1 MPKDIPVSNGS
12 FLLNF
17 DSDYQIRD
25 VYFPF
30 IGQENHSSGHPFRFG
45 VWVDGQYCWIGPEWK
60 IDLRYHNN
68 SLVTDVFLQ
77 NEALGLELRCSD
89 VVDLDL
95 NIYIKKIEVNNLKGK
110 DRQVRLFFSHDFNLY
125 GNDIGGTAYFDPRS
139 CSIIHYKIHRYFL
152 ISCWAHDEWGVKH
165 FTCGKREALGSSK
178 NDKEAETG
186 ELSGEAS
193 AWGTPHSTI
202 GIWLK
207 LPAKGNTKAY
217 YWMAAG
223 TTYSEVAKLNIE
235 VHKKTPEELI
245 KRSSRYWKTWVQKN
259 SFQIQ
264 GLPKSVTD
272 VFNRSLLI
280 LRTQIDNH
288 GAIIAANDSDI
299 IRFGKDTYSYMWGR
313 DGAFVAAAL
322 AKTGYSHACIKYF
335 VFCARLLSDEGYLFQ
350 HYNPDGSL
358 ASNWHSWL
366 VDGKEVLPIQEDS
379 TALTLWALWIHYQSL
394 KDVEF
399 IRPLYKTLI
408 KKAADFLVSYRDPQ
422 TLLPLPS
429 YDLWEERYALH
440 AYTGA
445 SVIAGLRAAANFAEL
460 FQDISLADK
469 YNSVAD
475 EMTEGI
481 SKHLYHNDLKRFARS
496 GTRIDVGYKLDKV
509 IDISLLS
516 LATLGVLDPKDPRMI
531 ETANAVREQL
541 WLKTSVEGCARYQG
555 DVYQRAEDSPD
566 DIAGNPWFISTLWLA
581 EYFIDKAEN
590 QKQLQATLP
599 YLQWCGNNALPSG
612 VLAEQVHPISGS
624 PLSVSPLTWSH
635 SAFVWTTLRYSEKN
649 KALKKILNKKEK
661 NMGDKRSKDK
671 AKKIV

>member
-17 DSDYQIRD
+17 DADYQIRD
-25 VYFPF
+25 IYFPF
-30 IGQENHSSGHPFRFG
+30 IGQENHSSGHSFRFG
-45 VWVDGQYCWIGPEWK
+45 VWVDGQYSWMGQEWEK
-60 IDLRYHNN
+60 DLRYQDN
-68 SLVTDVFLQ
+68 SLVTDVFLK

-95 NIYIKKIEVNNLKGK
+95 NIYIKKIKVANLKDK
-110 DRQVRLFFSHDFNLY
+110 ARQVRLFFSHDFYLY

-165 FTCGKREALGSSK
+165 FACGRREASGNLETV
-178 NDKEAETG
+178 KEMENE
-186 ELSGEAS
+186 ELNGQAS
-193 AWGTPHSTI
+193 AWGSPHSAI
-202 GIWLK
+202 GIWLE
-207 LPAKGNTKAY
+207 LPAKGKTDAY

-223 TTYSEVAKLNIE
+223 TTYPEVANLNLE
-235 VHKKTPEELI
+235 VHKKTPEELLN
-245 KRSSRYWKTWVQKN
+245 RSSKYWKTWVHKDSLQL
-259 SFQIQ
+259 QC
-264 GLPKSVTD
+264 LPKSVTD
-272 VFNRSLLI
+272 VFSRSLLI

-322 AKTGYSHACIKYF
+322 AKAGYSHACMKYF
-335 VFCARLLSDEGYLFQ
+335 DFCARVLSEEGYLFQ

-366 VDGKEVLPIQEDS
+366 VAGKEVLPIQEDS
-379 TALTLWALWIHYQSL
+379 TALTIWALWIHYQSL

-399 IRPLYKTLI
+399 IRPLYSTLI
-408 KKAADFLVSYRDPQ
+408 KKSADFLVSYRDPQ

-440 AYTGA
+440 AYTAA
-445 SVIAGLRAAANFAEL
+445 SVIAGLRAAANFAKL
-460 FQDISLADK
+460 FEDAILAQK
-469 YNSVAD
+469 YDSVAD

-481 SKHLYHNDLKRFARS
+481 TNYLYHSGLKRYARS
-496 GTRIDVGYKLDKV
+496 GTRTDKGYKLDNV

-516 LATLGVLDPKDPRMI
+516 LVTLGILDPKDPRMI
-531 ETANAVREQL
+531 ETVKAVHEQL
-541 WLKTSVEGCARYQG
+541 WLKTPVEGCARYQG
-555 DVYQRAEDSPD
+555 DAYQRAEDSPK
-566 DIAGNPWFISTLWLA
+566 DIPGNPWFIATLWLG

-590 QKQLQATLP
+590 QQQLQGALP
-599 YLQWCGNNALPSG
+599 YFEWCGKNALPSG
-612 VLAEQVHPISGS
+612 VLAEQVHPVTGS
-624 PLSVSPLTWSH
+624 PLCVSPLTWSH
-635 SAFVWTTLRYSEKN
+635 SAFVWTVLKYTDKFNS
-649 KALKKILNKKEK
+649 LKK
-661 NMGDKRSKDK
+661 
-671 AKKIV
+671 

>member
-30 IGQENHSSGHPFRFG
+30 IGQDNHGSGHPFLFG
-45 VWVDGQYCWIGPEWK
+45 VWVDGQYSRMGPEWK
-60 IDLRYHNN
+60 KDLRYKNE
-68 SLVTDVFLQ
+68 SLVTDVSLK
-77 NEALGLELRCSD
+77 NEALGVEIRCSD

-95 NIYIKKIEVNNLKGK
+95 NIYIKKIEVTNLDNNS
-110 DRQVRLFFSHDFNLY
+110 RQVRLFFSHDFYLY
-125 GNDIGGTAYFDPRS
+125 GNDIGGTAYYDPRS

-152 ISCWAHDEWGVKH
+152 ISCWAHDQWGVKH
-165 FTCGKREALGSSK
+165 FACGKREASESL
-178 NDKEAETG
+178 ETAQGTENG

-193 AWGTPHSTI
+193 AWGSPHSTI
-202 GIWLK
+202 GIWLE
-207 LPAKGNTKAY
+207 LPAKGSTTAF
-217 YWMAAG
+217 YWIAAG
-223 TTYSEVAKLNIE
+223 MTYPEVARLNLQ
-235 VHKKTPEELI
+235 VHNTTPEELL
-245 KRSSRYWKTWVQKN
+245 KRSSKYWKTWVHKDSLQL
-259 SFQIQ
+259 Q

-272 VFNRSLLI
+272 VFHRSLLI

-299 IRFGKDTYSYMWGR
+299 VRFGKDTYSYMWGR

-322 AKTGYSHACIKYF
+322 AKAGYSHVCMKYF
-335 VFCARLLSDEGYLFQ
+335 DFCARVLSDEGYLFQ

-366 VDGKEVLPIQEDS
+366 VAGQEVLPIQEDS

-399 IRPLYKTLI
+399 IRPLYSTLI

-440 AYTGA
+440 TYTVA
-445 SVIAGLRAAANFAEL
+445 SVIAGLRAAANFAIL
-460 FQDISLADK
+460 FRDTSLSEK
-469 YNSVAD
+469 YHSTAD
-475 EMTEGI
+475 EMTGGI
-481 SKHLYHNDLKRFARS
+481 RQHLYHDGLKRFARS
-496 GTRIDVGYKLDKV
+496 GSRVDRGYQLDEV

-516 LATLGVLDPKDPRMI
+516 LVTLGVLDPKDQRMI
-531 ETANAVREQL
+531 ATAEAVREQL

-555 DVYQRAEDSPD
+555 DVYQRAEDSPK
-566 DIAGNPWFISTLWLA
+566 DIPGNPWFISTLWLA
-581 EYFIDKAEN
+581 EYCIDRAEN
-590 QKQLQATLP
+590 QQQLQAALP
-599 YLQWCGNNALPSG
+599 YIEWCGKNALPSG
-612 VLAEQVHPISGS
+612 VLAEQIHPVSGS
-624 PLSVSPLTWSH
+624 PLCVSPLTWSH
-635 SAFVWTTLRYSEKN
+635 SAFVWTILRYSEKV
-649 KALKKILNKKEK
+649 LS
-661 NMGDKRSKDK
+661 G
-671 AKKIV
+671 